1 MGREIAH
8 PKDFPRRCPQE
19 LAGHGYIKAQNKE
32 SLAARLSRIE
42 GQARG
47 IKRMVE
53 REEYCI
59 DILTQITSLVSA
71 SEKVAT
77 ILIQDHVD
85 SCVREAIENREETD
99 EKVAEL
105 RAALERFLRV

>member
-1 MGREIAH
+1 MS
-8 PKDFPRRCPQE
+8 
-19 LAGHGYIKAQNKE
+19 GYIKAENKE
-32 SLAARLSRIE
+32 NLTKRLDRIE

-53 REEYCI
+53 REDYCI
-59 DILTQITSLVSA
+59 DVLTQITSLVAA

-85 SCVREAIENREETD
+85 YCVREAIENQEEAD
-99 EKVAEL
+99 EKIAEL
-105 RAALERFLRV
+105 RSALERFLRI